1 MLGAGPV
8 ACHHQLG
15 GSTVKRQFDECQ
27 TCGEAAEDGVCLGC
41 GLVEEDC
48 ECPPRDELEERPG
61 E

>member
-1 MLGAGPV
+1 M
-8 ACHHQLG
+8 
-15 GSTVKRQFDECQ
+15 KRQFDECL
-27 TCGEAAEDGVCLGC
+27 TCGEAAENGVCLGC